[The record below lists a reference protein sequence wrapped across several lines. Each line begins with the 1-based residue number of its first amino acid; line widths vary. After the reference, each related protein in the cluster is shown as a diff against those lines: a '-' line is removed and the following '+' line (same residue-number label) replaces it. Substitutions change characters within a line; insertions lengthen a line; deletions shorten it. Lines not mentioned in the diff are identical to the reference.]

1 MEGEASRGSIM
12 MRICWRS
19 VDILSRMLSFDER
32 EAVRGDLAES
42 GATGSQAL
50 LDVLSL
56 VMRRQAALWAH
67 WRPWLTLVGLVVPLG
82 MLVSVVS
89 RRAAGLSAI
98 YIWMYAN
105 NWDWNLLGYRGFWY
119 QFAQSFEE
127 IFLVYLTLVCWSW
140 TSGFVLGSASRGIIR
155 LNSFLLCVM
164 LSFGG
169 LLGAPLYL
177 AFLDQYLHRTLGLPS
192 LPDYN
197 APVFELT
204 FYRLIFPLIVQAVL
218 VVVPALW
225 GLRQGAG
232 VARVRP
238 LFRAILCV
246 VAVATLAAMLIQIP
260 ELGFFLKTYRR
271 PWIRQWEARL
281 QFVVYWPVGYL
292 VATSI
297 GRRWRLGIGSI

>member
-1 MEGEASRGSIM
+1 MGDAPSRSPIM
-12 MRICWRS
+12 RQACWQL
-19 VDILSRMLSFDER
+19 VEILSRTLDSDER
-32 EAVRGDLAES
+32 QAVRGDLEES
-42 GATGSQAL
+42 GETSLQAL
-50 LDVLSL
+50 WDVLGL
-56 VMRRQAALWAH
+56 VVRRQAALWAH

-89 RRAAGLSAI
+89 RRVAGLSAV

-127 IFLVYLTLVCWSW
+127 IFLAYLTLVCWSW

-155 LNSFLLCVM
+155 LNSVLFCVM
-164 LSFGG
+164 LLFGG

-192 LPDYN
+192 LPDSN

-204 FYRLIFPLIVQAVL
+204 FYRLIFPLIVQAIL
-218 VVVPALW
+218 VVAPALW
-225 GLRQGAG
+225 GLRQGA
-232 VARVRP
+232 VVVRVGP
-238 LFRAILCV
+238 LFRALLGA

-271 PWIRQWEARL
+271 PWIWQLEARL
-281 QFVVYWPVGYL
+281 QVVVYWPVLYL
-292 VATSI
+292 VATEI
-297 GRRWRLGIGSI
+297 GRRWHHRIGSI